1 MKPSEILKLIKAGI
15 NLDKN
20 CGICSN
26 FTWCMDGSAKELI
39 TIMEQYDI
47 DFNDW
52 ENFSGDYEYPV
63 PSNNP
68 SFAYWH
74 FDKWSKK
81 TKYGQLRWQLLD
93 WLIEQFEAK
102 GA

>member
-1 MKPSEILKLIKAGI
+1 MKPSEILRKIKA
-15 NLDKN
+15 NPDKGF
-20 CGICSN
+20 GICSN
-26 FTWCMDGSAKELI
+26 FKWGIRGSIRCLF
-39 TIMEQYDI
+39 TIMKQYDI
-47 DFNDW
+47 DFSQW
-52 ENFSGDYEYPV
+52 ENFSGDYEYPI

-68 SFAYWH
+68 KFAYNN

-81 TKYGQLRWQLLD
+81 SKYGQLRWQLLD